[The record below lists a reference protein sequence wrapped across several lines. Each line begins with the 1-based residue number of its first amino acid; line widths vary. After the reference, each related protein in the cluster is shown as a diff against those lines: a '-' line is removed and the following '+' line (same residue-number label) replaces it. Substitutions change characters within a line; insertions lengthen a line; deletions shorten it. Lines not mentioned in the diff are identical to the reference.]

1 MWSFCAQ
8 HIFRIH
14 FRSADDTDAHRLI
27 TRLSAEQY
35 WMVAAERRS
44 AERGLPFQRNISRG
58 LECSTICI
66 LTNGWQL
73 WTNLYWKLWALP
85 LTRRCLNRF
94 FFQGK
99 KKIQQTT
106 QSNNGHDAGATY
118 GLTVLKWHARNWR
131 DSLCHANPALSD
143 AILLCVI
150 PAPGIPTNWACC
162 IIRSSWGCSR
172 QAGAMRSY
180 AAQYIVRNFC

>member
-27 TRLSAEQY
+27 TRLSAEHY
-35 WMVAAERRS
+35 WMRRVRS
-44 AERGLPFQRNISRG
+44 EGCQIQRISHGSGTRM
-58 LECSTICI
+58 LYH
-66 LTNGWQL
+66 LYPTNGWQL
-73 WTNLYWKLWALP
+73 WTNLYRKLWALH
-85 LTRRCLNRF
+85 LTRRCLNSF
-94 FFQGK
+94 FFRGK
-99 KKIQQTT
+99 TK
-106 QSNNGHDAGATY
+106 QSNNGRDAGAAY
-118 GLTVLKWHARNWR
+118 GLTVLKWQARSWR

-162 IIRSSWGCSR
+162 IIRSWWGCSR
-172 QAGAMRSY
+172 QAGAMRTY